1 MTNIT
6 TTVSRLT
13 AIFSATL
20 MAGAFAAGT
29 AAAQEAGAP
38 GWTKICNVDQ
48 NSKKEICLT
57 TRELRAQTGQF
68 LASVAIREF
77 KGEARKSLII
87 SVPPGMLLVPGLR
100 YQVDANKQGSAN
112 YGICF
117 PNACYA
123 EKVIDDSFITQLKKG
138 NKLVITALNQ
148 RAKGQNFELSLSG
161 FTKTIE
167 GDPVDPKVLQ
177 ERQKKLQEELQR
189 RAEEQRQ
196 KLLQQQNAQ

>member
-1 MTNIT
+1 MTK
-6 TTVSRLT
+6 VKQSAAWLT
-13 AIFSATL
+13 ATATL
-20 MAGAFAAGT
+20 LTGALSIGS
-29 AAAQEAGAP
+29 AAAQDAATAP
-38 GWTKICNVDQ
+38 GWTKICNQDK
-48 NSKKEICLT
+48 NTNKEICLT

-87 SVPPGMLLVPGLR
+87 SVPPGMLLAPGLR
-100 YQVDANKQGSAN
+100 YQVDSNKQGSAN

-123 EKVIDDSFITQLKKG
+123 EKVIDDSFVTQLKKG
-138 NKLVITALNQ
+138 SKLVITALNQ

-167 GDPVDPKVLQ
+167 GDPIDPQVLQ

-189 RAEEQRQ
+189 RAEEQRR
-196 KLLQQQNAQ
+196 KLLEQQNAQ